1 VAVICINITLPLIYW
16 ISQLYKHEK
25 PFPHCWIS
33 DCAGHYPEFV
43 FFRIST
49 ISGSALIALGW
60 MTNHFYLRSIAKEN
74 AFNIAK
80 YHPEISMIL
89 GLIGSML
96 LMGSTANID
105 TGKSNGKWHTFC
117 ASNFFV
123 FTILAQIY
131 NTVIFWIVSQKI
143 QAVNK
148 NNLYLKLFVLAL
160 LAIQLII
167 ALQDGMYAKEDFGI
181 DQNA

>member
-1 VAVICINITLPLIYW
+1 M
-16 ISQLYKHEK
+16 
-25 PFPHCWIS
+25 
-33 DCAGHYPEFV
+33 

-49 ISGSALIALGW
+49 ISGSALLALGW
-60 MTNHFYLRSIAKEN
+60 LTNHFYLRSIAREK

-105 TGKSNGKWHTFC
+105 TGKSNGKWHGFC
-117 ASNFFV
+117 ASNFFI

-131 NTVIFWIVSQKI
+131 NTVIFWIVS
-143 QAVNK
+143 
-148 NNLYLKLFVLAL
+148 
-160 LAIQLII
+160 
-167 ALQDGMYAKEDFGI
+167 
-181 DQNA
+181 